1 MRCVMIEPDFVQSGD
16 MTVQIT
22 GRANA
27 RAPEV
32 TSEEHT
38 FTDQASTVEPFQQV
52 VFFKDTRREM
62 RFIFKSNTVGGDY
75 QMGQCIAHIDVSDG
89 TVLG

>member
-1 MRCVMIEPDFVQSGD
+1 MRCALIEPDFVQNGN

-32 TSEEHT
+32 TTDEHV
-38 FTDQASTVEPFQQV
+38 FTDQANIVQPYQQV
-52 VFFKDTRREM
+52 VFFKETRREM
-62 RFIFKSNTVGGDY
+62 RFIFKSNEVGGNY
-75 QMGQCIAHIDVSDG
+75 QMGQCIAHIEVSDG